1 MAALTLYSYFR
12 SSCSYRVR
20 IALLLKGLPFEGRYI
35 HLLRQGGE
43 QHLPDYLG
51 VNPQGL
57 VPALEDG
64 EGVLTQSIAIIEY
77 LEERHPEPA
86 LLPENSRHRAYVR
99 SLAQMLACDIQPLNN
114 LRVLQK
120 LKQDFNADQQ
130 QIEDWY
136 LHWVGEGLAAFEN
149 VLVSQKLAGDCCYG
163 NKPTLADICLVPQVY
178 NALRFNYDLSA
189 TPRIQAIYGHC
200 ASQTAFEKAAPENQ
214 PDAE

>member
-43 QHLPDYLG
+43 QRLPDYRA

-57 VPALEDG
+57 VPALEDD

-77 LEERHPEPA
+77 LEERYPEPA

-136 LHWVGEGLAAFEN
+136 LHWVGEGLMAFES

-189 TPRIQAIYGHC
+189 TPRIQAIYEHC
-200 ASQTAFEKAAPENQ
+200 ASLTAFEKAAPENQ